1 MKRIRRNISP
11 LILSGVGIWML
22 VNQNASMLIL
32 GIAIAALS
40 GIGIVLA
47 ATDKETSKAG
57 KGVHIGLNGI
67 FAAVGALLA
76 ISPAILQN
84 YLKYIMGGFAIV
96 YSLLVLRRM
105 IKNKYRKGFIIAQC
119 VPVLLGAAL
128 MLVPMGEE
136 IYAPATGGVLAATG
150 IITLIGNLLGKK
162 KEEEKM
168 MAHENG

>member
-22 VNQNASMLIL
+22 VNQNASMQIL

-105 IKNKYRKGFIIAQC
+105 IKNKCRKGFIIAEC

-150 IITLIGNLLGKK
+150 IITLIGNLFGKK
-162 KEEEKM
+162 KEEEKRT
-168 MAHENG
+168 AHENG

>member
-32 GIAIAALS
+32 GSAIAALS

-47 ATDKETSKAG
+47 ATDKETSKTG

-67 FAAVGALLA
+67 FAAAGALLA
-76 ISPAILQN
+76 ISPGILQK
-84 YLKYIMGGFAIV
+84 YLKYLMGGFAII

-105 IKNKYRKGFIIAQC
+105 IKNKYRKGFIIAEC

-136 IYAPATGGVLAATG
+136 ICAPAAGGVLAATG
-150 IITLIGNLLGKK
+150 IITLIGNLFGKK
-162 KEEEKM
+162 KEDEKR

>member
-32 GIAIAALS
+32 GLAIAVLS
-40 GIGIVLA
+40 VIGIVLA
-47 ATDKETSKAG
+47 ATDKETSKTS

-67 FAAVGALLA
+67 FAAVGGLMA

-84 YLKYIMGGFAIV
+84 YLKYIMGGFVII
-96 YSLLVLRRM
+96 YSLIVLRRM
-105 IKNKYRKGFIIAQC
+105 IKNKYRKGFIIAEC

-136 IYAPATGGVLAATG
+136 IYAPASGGALAATG
-150 IITLIGNLLGKK
+150 IITLIGNLFGKK
-162 KEEEKM
+162 KEEEKRT
-168 MAHENG
+168 AHENR